1 MRRTLVIALALAALP
16 LAAGPS
22 TRHVSNP
29 QRVSARR
36 IEGRLSFPVRTEFS
50 PRDHLYRLEVRRINL
65 RGGAVSRFLTMTI
78 LINCGDDA
86 ELVDEMG
93 KSGTRVLNDALV
105 GLFNPL
111 AYEDVCRPS
120 QKNDL
125 RERMIILFNNTL
137 GTTSIR
143 DIYYD
148 TFIVY

>member
-93 KSGTRVLNDALV
+93 KSGTR
-105 GLFNPL
+105 
-111 AYEDVCRPS
+111 EDVCRPS